1 MTPELEAQLKEL
13 PKNSGVYLFSDKA
26 RKLLY
31 VGKAKNLRNRVR
43 SYFNNSP
50 KGPRITKMVGQITH
64 LEIMITETEA
74 EALLLEN
81 SFIKNNKPRFN
92 ILLRDDKTYPYI
104 KVTNEPYPRVHLT
117 RRKYKDGGRYF
128 GPFPNARAARA
139 SIKLLH
145 QHFKIRNCDLELG
158 QKAYRPCLQ
167 YHIKRCDAPCDFRIS
182 EEDYAMGVERAALFL
197 EGKTDNL
204 VREISDKMKSAAKAM
219 KYEAAAYY
227 RDLLGLVT
235 SVQRNQGVANMT
247 YRSIDVVV
255 MVSSGWQGTI
265 MVTAIRNGA
274 IARNAHFK
282 VDFEDNPQSD
292 FGNWLSIYYLN
303 HEDPPDEV
311 VVPSDEGM
319 DHLSHV
325 FAQHRGR
332 KLAVTV
338 PQKGTKRRLIDMA
351 LTNLDANLK
360 LQAMEEG
367 DHPGVI
373 QLADVLGLGSL
384 PQHMECFDIS
394 NTMGT
399 FNVASMVCFKQGKPD
414 KKNYRTFNIKS
425 FEGANDFAAMEE
437 AVYRRYKR
445 ILDEGSPL
453 ADLIVIDGGLGQLH
467 AAHNSLKKLGLAD
480 HPIIGLAKREEWIY
494 QTRDNEP
501 IMIPHHEPGLRL
513 LQAIRD
519 EAHRFGITAHRA
531 KRGKAMI
538 TSELDSVPGLGP
550 VRIKKL
556 LSHFGS
562 VKQIKDAS
570 HAQLSAV
577 VGPKVAEVI
586 LTSLKK

>member
-1 MTPELEAQLKEL
+1 MTPELTAQLAEL

-50 KGPRITKMVGQITH
+50 KGPRITKMVSQIAH

-92 ILLRDDKTYPYI
+92 VLLRDDKTYPYI
-104 KVTNEPYPRVHLT
+104 KVTREAFPRVHLT

-128 GPFPNARAARA
+128 GPFPSARAARA

-158 QKAYRPCLQ
+158 EKAYRPCLQ
-167 YHIKRCDAPCDFRIS
+167 YHIKRCDAPCDFRVS
-182 EEDYAMGVERAALFL
+182 AEDYGLGVERAALFL

-204 VREISDKMKSAAKAM
+204 VREISDLMKDAAREM

-235 SVQRNQGVANMT
+235 SVQRNQGVTNMT
-247 YRSIDVVV
+247 YKSMDVVV
-255 MVSSGWQGTI
+255 MVSSGWSGTI
-265 MVTAIRNGA
+265 MVTAIRNGS

-282 VDFEDNPQSD
+282 VDFEEDPQSD
-292 FGNWLSIYYLN
+292 FGRWLSIYYLN

-311 VVPSDEGM
+311 VVPNAAGM
-319 DHLSHV
+319 DFLSEG
-325 FAQHRGR
+325 FQAHRGR
-332 KLAVTV
+332 KLTVTV

-351 LTNLDANLK
+351 LVNLDANLK
-360 LQAMEEG
+360 IQAREKD

-373 QLADVLGLGSL
+373 QLADALNMGSL

-399 FNVASMVCFKQGKPD
+399 FNVASMVCFKQGKPH
-414 KKNYRTFNIKS
+414 KKGYRTFNIKTV
-425 FEGANDFAAMEE
+425 EGANDFASMEE
-437 AVYRRYKR
+437 AVFRRYKR
-445 ILDEGSPL
+445 VLEEGEPL

-467 AAHNSLKKLGLAD
+467 AAHTSLKKLGLGD

-494 QTRDNEP
+494 QTHTNEP
-501 IMIPHHEPGLRL
+501 LMIPHHEPGLRL

-519 EAHRFGITAHRA
+519 EAHRFGITAHRN
-531 KRGKAMI
+531 KRSKAMF
-538 TSELDSVPGLGP
+538 TSELDGVPGLGP
-550 VRIKKL
+550 VRTKKL

-562 VKQIKDAS
+562 VKRIKEAS

-586 LTSLKK
+586 LASLK